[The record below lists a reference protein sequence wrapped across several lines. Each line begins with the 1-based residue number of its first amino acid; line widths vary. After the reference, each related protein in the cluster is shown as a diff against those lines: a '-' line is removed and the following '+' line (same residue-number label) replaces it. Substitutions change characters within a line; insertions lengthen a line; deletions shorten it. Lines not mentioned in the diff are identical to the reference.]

1 MAQINDIAIEL
12 GTSNVVIYMKGQ
24 GIVLRE
30 PATVSVD
37 QETRRILAFG
47 TEAWRM
53 TGRTPA
59 NIQVIRPLA
68 QGEMIDFDLAGN
80 MLRYFVSQVTGNHR
94 LSRPRA
100 ILTTPTGVKDIE
112 QKALVTTL
120 FDAGVRRTQLMDHN
134 IACALGAQLNFEGE
148 YGCMIVDISAG
159 GTDIAVLYNG
169 TPTVVSSLHIG
180 GDQFDDAVIRFLRRK
195 YNMLIGERTAEI
207 IKIKIGSVMP
217 FEDGRERDMVIS
229 GQDVVTEQP
238 KEVTIQSEDVR
249 AALEAPID
257 EMVTNIK
264 ETFKKTN
271 PDLASDIIQNGI
283 LLTGGGGLLS
293 GLDRY
298 LTNRLE
304 IPVWTSETA
313 LTNVVTGCLKVL
325 ETPTAL
331 KQTLMRSK

>member
-1 MAQINDIAIEL
+1 MLGLPCGPEFRPGCKAWKGKIGFMAQINDIAIEL

-148 YGCMIVDISAG
+148 YGCVLSFFLAVFFRPGRHFLAG
-159 GTDIAVLYNG
+159 
-169 TPTVVSSLHIG
+169 
-180 GDQFDDAVIRFLRRK
+180 
-195 YNMLIGERTAEI
+195 
-207 IKIKIGSVMP
+207 
-217 FEDGRERDMVIS
+217 
-229 GQDVVTEQP
+229 
-238 KEVTIQSEDVR
+238 
-249 AALEAPID
+249 
-257 EMVTNIK
+257 
-264 ETFKKTN
+264 
-271 PDLASDIIQNGI
+271 
-283 LLTGGGGLLS
+283 
-293 GLDRY
+293 
-298 LTNRLE
+298 
-304 IPVWTSETA
+304 
-313 LTNVVTGCLKVL
+313 
-325 ETPTAL
+325 
-331 KQTLMRSK
+331 

>member
-1 MAQINDIAIEL
+1 
-12 GTSNVVIYMKGQ
+12 MKGQ

-134 IACALGAQLNFEGE
+134 IACALGAQPNFEGE

-180 GDQFDDAVIRFLRRK
+180 GDKFDDAVIRFLRRK
-195 YNMLIGERTAEI
+195 YNMLIGERTAEQV
-207 IKIKIGSVMP
+207 KITLGSAIR
-217 FEDGRERDMVIS
+217 RERT
-229 GQDVVTEQP
+229 VTMDITGRNLITGLP
-238 KEVTIQSEDVR
+238 KTMSIDSDEIYEALIDCVNDLIEGIQLLVE
-249 AALEAPID
+249 
-257 EMVTNIK
+257 
-264 ETFKKTN
+264 KT
-271 PDLASDIIQNGI
+271 PAQLASDIFESGI
-283 LLTGGGGLLS
+283 TFTGGGALLYGLAEAVSSVMKVPCTVADEARDCAVL
-293 GLDRY
+293 GCGRVLEDPAAYRY
-298 LTNRLE
+298 LL
-304 IPVWTSETA
+304 
-313 LTNVVTGCLKVL
+313 NV
-325 ETPTAL
+325 
-331 KQTLMRSK
+331 